1 MRFDYYKPRDIQDAV
16 TFLEKEGAGAQALA
30 GGTDLIPRIKDRLT
44 YPKYVVNIK
53 GLEQLQGMGVDGDG
67 YRIGSLTTIRTLETS
82 PVIRRRY
89 PALAQAAGVLGSV
102 QIRNIATMGGNLC
115 HAVPSAE
122 TAAPL
127 LALDA
132 QANIAGP
139 HGNRSVALDQFFLGP
154 RRTVLQPGEL
164 LKEII
169 LPSLPERSG
178 SVYIK
183 LGHRQAMDLAIVG
196 VAVFVAL
203 DGAGRC
209 SECRIGL
216 GAVAPTPAR
225 AKQAEKLLKGEK
237 LTEAAILQAA
247 EIGMGECQPIDD
259 LRASRVYRCEMV
271 KVLTARALN
280 QARAVAEDGT
290 AAWAS

>member
-16 TFLEKEGAGAQALA
+16 TFLEKEDTGAQALA
-30 GGTDLIPRIKDRLT
+30 GGTDLMPRIKDRLT
-44 YPKYVVNIK
+44 SPKYVVNIK
-53 GLEQLQGMGVDGDG
+53 GLEQLQGMGAEGSSF
-67 YRIGSLTTIRTLETS
+67 RIGSLTTIRTLETS

-89 PALAQAAGVLGSV
+89 PALAQAASVLGSV
-102 QIRNIATMGGNLC
+102 QIRNIATVGGNLC

-127 LALDA
+127 LAFDGR
-132 QANIAGP
+132 ANIVGP
-139 HGNRSVALDQFFLGP
+139 HGNRSVPLDQFFLGP
-154 RRTVLQPGEL
+154 RRTVLHPGEL
-164 LKEII
+164 LKEVI
-169 LPSLPERSG
+169 LPSLPEQYG

-196 VAVFVAL
+196 VAAFVSL
-203 DGAGRC
+203 DSQGRC
-209 SECRIGL
+209 AECRIGL

-271 KVLTARALN
+271 KVLMARALN
-280 QARAVAEDGT
+280 QARAVAEDSK
-290 AAWAS
+290 AARAS

>member
-1 MRFDYYKPRDIQDAV
+1 MRFDYYQPKDLQDAV
-16 TFLEKEGAGAQALA
+16 TFLEREGAGAQALA
-30 GGTDLIPRIKDRLT
+30 GGTDLMPRIKDRLT
-44 YPKYVVNIK
+44 SPKFVVNVK
-53 GLEQLQGMGVDGDG
+53 ALEQLQGMGADGG
-67 YRIGSLTTIRTLETS
+67 GFRIGALTTIRTLETS
-82 PVIRRRY
+82 PLVRRRF

-102 QIRNIATMGGNLC
+102 QIRNIATVGGNLC
-115 HAVPSAE
+115 HGVPSAE

-132 QANIAGP
+132 RANIAGP
-139 HGNRSVALDQFFLGP
+139 HGNRSVPLDQFFLGP

-164 LKEII
+164 LKELV
-169 LPSLPERSG
+169 LPPLPERSG
-178 SVYIK
+178 SAYIK

-196 VAVFVAL
+196 VAAFVAL
-203 DGAGRC
+203 DSQGRC

-237 LTEAAILQAA
+237 LTEAAISQAA

-280 QARAVAEDGT
+280 QALAMAQGEKG
-290 AAWAS
+290 